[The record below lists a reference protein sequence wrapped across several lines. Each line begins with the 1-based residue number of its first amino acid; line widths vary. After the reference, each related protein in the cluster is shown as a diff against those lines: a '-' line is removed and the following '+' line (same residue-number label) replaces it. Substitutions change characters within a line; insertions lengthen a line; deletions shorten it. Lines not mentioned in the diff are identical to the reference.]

1 MNKLSLNFKYTAL
14 QILYWAEASIVFVYV
29 GFYLQAAGMSNGSVG
44 VTIACANILSFA
56 LSNAFAE
63 LIDRKNKLT
72 SFTASVFLLGLKI
85 LLSCSLA
92 VLKDRNALP
101 VAILYMFLIVF
112 NLMSSIV
119 YNKLYV
125 DIEKSGNT
133 VNFSRAR
140 GMGSLSFAV
149 ASAILGGLTLKF
161 SVFVIPYLCAGV
173 CLLQLAV
180 LFITGNIRDT
190 VSDEAYGTQ
199 DRSKGLAAFLRDDPG
214 LCLLALGIA
223 FIFAANNTVNNFY
236 YVVIENAG
244 GNSASI
250 GYVNFVLAALE
261 LVVMLIYGRMKNR
274 KYPLLLAVS
283 LMFFPLKFAALAMS
297 KTVTAIYFANI
308 LHALSFGLY
317 TPVVVDF
324 IRKTVAYSDSGKGQS
339 LVGSA
344 ASLGTFV
351 STLAFGYMF
360 DTYSPKTCLLVLAL
374 IAALGVPFGIAGI
387 KRMSGKEP
395 EQY

>member
-1 MNKLSLNFKYTAL
+1 M
-14 QILYWAEASIVFVYV
+14 
-29 GFYLQAAGMSNGSVG
+29 
-44 VTIACANILSFA
+44 
-56 LSNAFAE
+56 
-63 LIDRKNKLT
+63 
-72 SFTASVFLLGLKI
+72 
-85 LLSCSLA
+85 
-92 VLKDRNALP
+92 
-101 VAILYMFLIVF
+101 
-112 NLMSSIV
+112 
-119 YNKLYV
+119 
-125 DIEKSGNT
+125 
-133 VNFSRAR
+133 
-140 GMGSLSFAV
+140 
-149 ASAILGGLTLKF
+149 
-161 SVFVIPYLCAGV
+161 
-173 CLLQLAV
+173 
-180 LFITGNIRDT
+180 
-190 VSDEAYGTQ
+190 
-199 DRSKGLAAFLRDDPG
+199 
-214 LCLLALGIA
+214 
-223 FIFAANNTVNNFY
+223 
-236 YVVIENAG
+236 VIENAG

-360 DTYSPKTCLLVLAL
+360 DTYSPKTCLLVLAV

>member
-44 VTIACANILSFA
+44 VTIAFANILSFA

-149 ASAILGGLTLKF
+149 ASAILGALTLT
-161 SVFVIPYLCAGV
+161 SLREISAIPFPMKLM
-173 CLLQLAV
+173 V
-180 LFITGNIRDT
+180 LRTG
-190 VSDEAYGTQ
+190 
-199 DRSKGLAAFLRDDPG
+199 LRDWRLFSGTIPV
-214 LCLLALGIA
+214 CAC
-223 FIFAANNTVNNFY
+223 
-236 YVVIENAG
+236 
-244 GNSASI
+244 
-250 GYVNFVLAALE
+250 
-261 LVVMLIYGRMKNR
+261 
-274 KYPLLLAVS
+274 S
-283 LMFFPLKFAALAMS
+283 L
-297 KTVTAIYFANI
+297 
-308 LHALSFGLY
+308 
-317 TPVVVDF
+317 
-324 IRKTVAYSDSGKGQS
+324 SG
-339 LVGSA
+339 
-344 ASLGTFV
+344 
-351 STLAFGYMF
+351 
-360 DTYSPKTCLLVLAL
+360 
-374 IAALGVPFGIAGI
+374 
-387 KRMSGKEP
+387 
-395 EQY
+395 

>member
-149 ASAILGGLTLKF
+149 ASAILGALTLLGDPRRPYAQVL
-161 SVFVIPYLCAGV
+161 SVCDPLSLRGGLPAPARGP
-173 CLLQLAV
+173 LH
-180 LFITGNIRDT
+180 
-190 VSDEAYGTQ
+190 YG
-199 DRSKGLAAFLRDDPG
+199 
-214 LCLLALGIA
+214 
-223 FIFAANNTVNNFY
+223 
-236 YVVIENAG
+236 
-244 GNSASI
+244 
-250 GYVNFVLAALE
+250 
-261 LVVMLIYGRMKNR
+261 
-274 KYPLLLAVS
+274 KYPRYR
-283 LMFFPLKFAALAMS
+283 F
-297 KTVTAIYFANI
+297 
-308 LHALSFGLY
+308 
-317 TPVVVDF
+317 
-324 IRKTVAYSDSGKGQS
+324 R
-339 LVGSA
+339 
-344 ASLGTFV
+344 
-351 STLAFGYMF
+351 
-360 DTYSPKTCLLVLAL
+360 
-374 IAALGVPFGIAGI
+374 
-387 KRMSGKEP
+387 
-395 EQY
+395 

>member
-44 VTIACANILSFA
+44 VTIAFANILSFA

-161 SVFVIPYLCAGV
+161 SVFVIPPGRSRPVPARSRDSLHFRGEQHRKQFLLCGHRKRRR
-173 CLLQLAV
+173 Q
-180 LFITGNIRDT
+180 FGF
-190 VSDEAYGTQ
+190 
-199 DRSKGLAAFLRDDPG
+199 DR
-214 LCLLALGIA
+214 LCE
-223 FIFAANNTVNNFY
+223 FC
-236 YVVIENAG
+236 
-244 GNSASI
+244 
-250 GYVNFVLAALE
+250 
-261 LVVMLIYGRMKNR
+261 
-274 KYPLLLAVS
+274 
-283 LMFFPLKFAALAMS
+283 
-297 KTVTAIYFANI
+297 
-308 LHALSFGLY
+308 
-317 TPVVVDF
+317 
-324 IRKTVAYSDSGKGQS
+324 SGS
-339 LVGSA
+339 S
-344 ASLGTFV
+344 
-351 STLAFGYMF
+351 
-360 DTYSPKTCLLVLAL
+360 
-374 IAALGVPFGIAGI
+374 
-387 KRMSGKEP
+387 
-395 EQY
+395 